1 MTISTIRLEEEIQIL
16 GSEIFHDLKRQRPSL
31 LDAQRYTELFLSLGM
46 QDEALKVSLFRFVD
60 VLPTL
65 PDAASVIRHVQEYFG
80 PVRDRIPE
88 PFRLA
93 LSLSPTS
100 LTARPAA
107 ATIRKMVGFVASQ
120 FIVGS
125 DGASAL
131 KALRKIRK
139 NGQAFTVDILGE
151 ATVNDS
157 ESLAYLNRYLE
168 LVQTLSAEVPKW
180 PEAAPIVRNH
190 RGEHTPVN
198 VSVKL
203 SALYAQARPLNAAR
217 SQRIL
222 QERLG
227 QIFAAAK
234 ARGVFV
240 YVDMEDCSLTTLT
253 LDTVKALLGSAEFRD
268 YDRCGF
274 VLQAYLRRTQHDIE
288 ELIPWV
294 RERGTP
300 VGVRLVKGAYW
311 DTETILAKQ
320 QEWPIPVWQRKQN
333 SDANYELLSLLLLK
347 NSSLFFPAFASH
359 NIRSLVHAVKAAD
372 LLGVPATE
380 YELQTLYGMADPIK
394 RAFSERGYLV
404 REYAPVGELLPG
416 MGYLVRR
423 LLENVSNE
431 GFLRQSFHE
440 HASPELLL
448 RKPQLNPEDT
458 GKEHLGT
465 EHPGVFRNCP
475 LTDFSLPEERAK
487 LADALTAV
495 STELAR
501 EPEAVRPIFGG
512 LVQRCEQSMP
522 SVSPERPAMKLAT
535 IELASAAQAQS
546 AIEHLSRV
554 FPRWRATPVEERCRV
569 LNRTAELL
577 EERRPELTAIIVLE
591 AGKPWA
597 EADGDVAEAVDFLRY
612 YAAEAR
618 SLFHPRQLGDAPG
631 EVNRY
636 FYEPRGVAAVISPW
650 NFPLAI
656 PCGMFAAAVVTGNCA
671 ILKPAEQTSLI
682 AKRLFEA
689 FLDAGLPA
697 DCAAFLPGIGE
708 TVGPVLSAHP
718 AVTTIAF
725 TGSRT
730 VGMLLLREAALAS
743 AGAIH
748 VKRVIAEMGGKNAI
762 IVDDDADYDEA
773 VKGILSSAFGFAGQ
787 KCSACSRA
795 IIVGEGYNRF
805 VQRLTEAAQSIIL
818 GPASDSSSFLGPVID
833 QEAFERISGVIAA
846 ASKDASVLVNQGTRS
861 EQCAPDGYY
870 ISPAIIADLPTGH
883 RVLTDEIFGPVLAL
897 IRAKDFAEALDIANG
912 SEYALTGAV
921 FSRSPKNITRAAEE
935 FRVGNLYINRG
946 STGAL
951 VGRQPFGGAKMSGVG
966 SKAGGPDYLLQFV
979 IPRVVTENTLRRGFA
994 PMEPSSVEGL

>member
-1 MTISTIRLEEEIQIL
+1 MSIPTAKLEEEIQLL
-16 GSEIFHDLKRQRPSL
+16 GGEIFHDLTHRRPSF

-65 PDAASVIRHVQEYFG
+65 PDAASVIRHVQEYFQ

-93 LSLSPTS
+93 LNLSPNS
-100 LTARPAA
+100 LAARPAA

-120 FIVGS
+120 FIVGE
-125 DGASAL
+125 DGTSAL
-131 KALRKIRK
+131 KSLRKIRK

-157 ESLAYLNRYLE
+157 ESIAYLNRYLE
-168 LVQTLSAEVPKW
+168 LVNTLASEVPKW
-180 PEAAPIVRNH
+180 AESKPLVENH
-190 RGEHTPVN
+190 RGEQTPVN

-203 SALYAQARPLNAAR
+203 SALYAQARPLNNAR
-217 SQRIL
+217 SVKIL

-227 QIFAAAK
+227 QILAAAK
-234 ARGVFV
+234 QRGVFV
-240 YVDMEDCSLTTLT
+240 YVDMEDCSLTSLT
-253 LDTVKALLGSAEFRD
+253 LETVKGLLGSEEFRT
-268 YDRCGF
+268 YDRVGF
-274 VLQAYLRRTQHDIE
+274 VLQAYLRRTQHDID

-311 DTETILAKQ
+311 DTETIVAKQ
-320 QEWPIPVWQRKQN
+320 QEWAIPVWQRKQN

-347 NSSLFFPAFASH
+347 HRDLFFPAFASH
-359 NIRSLVHAVKAAD
+359 NIRSLVHAVKAAE
-372 LLGVPATE
+372 LLGIPRTE
-380 YELQTLYGMADPIK
+380 FELQTLYGMADPIK
-394 RAFSERGYLV
+394 RAFTERGYLV

-448 RKPQLNPEDT
+448 RRPQLNPDDT
-458 GKEHLGT
+458 GQEHLANHDFGQ
-465 EHPGVFRNCP
+465 FRNSP
-475 LTDFSLPEERAK
+475 LADFSFAEVRGNLQSAIGEVLAQAANDPE
-487 LADALTAV
+487 V
-495 STELAR
+495 
-501 EPEAVRPIFGG
+501 VRPIFGG
-512 LVQRCEQSMP
+512 LVQRSEQSITSTAPENP
-522 SVSPERPAMKLAT
+522 SLVLANV
-535 IELASAAQAQS
+535 ELASATQAQS
-546 AIEHLSRV
+546 AVDHLARS
-554 FPRWRATPVEERCRV
+554 FPKWRAVHIDERCRI
-569 LNRTAELL
+569 LNRTAEIL
-577 EERRPELTAIIVLE
+577 EERRAHLTAVIVLE

-597 EADGDVAEAVDFLRY
+597 EADADVAEAIDFLHY
-612 YAAEAR
+612 YSREAA
-618 SLFHPRQLGDAPG
+618 SLFRTRALGDAPG

-636 FYEPRGVAAVISPW
+636 FYEPRGVTAVISPW

-656 PCGMFAAAVVTGNCA
+656 PCGMFAAALVTGNCA
-671 ILKPAEQTSLI
+671 VLKPAEQTSLI
-682 AKRLFEA
+682 AKYLFDA

-697 DCAAFLPGIGE
+697 DCAAFLPGLGE
-708 TVGPVLSAHP
+708 EVGPVLATHP

-725 TGSRT
+725 TGSRA
-730 VGMLLLREAALAS
+730 VGMLLMKQAAEASL
-743 AGAIH
+743 GAAH

-773 VKGILSSAFGFAGQ
+773 VKGILASAFGFAGQ

-795 IIVGEGYNRF
+795 IIVGEGYARF
-805 VQRLTEAAQSIIL
+805 AQRLTEAAGSIIL

-833 QEAFERISGVIAA
+833 HEAFNRINLTIAGA
-846 ASKDASVLVNQGTRS
+846 RKDARVLVDRGTRS
-861 EQCAPDGYY
+861 ELCHPQGYFIAPT
-870 ISPAIIADLPTGH
+870 IFADIPPH
-883 RVLTDEIFGPVLAL
+883 HPIVQEEIFGPVLAL
-897 IRAKDFAEALDIANG
+897 LRARDFSEALDIANDSQYG
-912 SEYALTGAV
+912 LTGGV
-921 FSRSPKNITRAAEE
+921 FSRSPQNIARAAEE

-946 STGAL
+946 CTGAL

-994 PMEPSSVEGL
+994 PLESE